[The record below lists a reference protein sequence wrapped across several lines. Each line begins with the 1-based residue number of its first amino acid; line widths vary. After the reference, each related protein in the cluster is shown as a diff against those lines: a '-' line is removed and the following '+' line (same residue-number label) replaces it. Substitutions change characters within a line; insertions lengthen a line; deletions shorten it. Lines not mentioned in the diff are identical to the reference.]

1 VFTYTGDG
9 DMSTHTAHTP
19 AIGQYA
25 HVEPQAS
32 TEAVDRDSVVMAVNA
47 DDQTVPVAVQN
58 QLPHSTNGNT
68 TNNGTR
74 TRPDKI
80 PTPAVELEFPS
91 GFVTALLDSQAQK

>member
-1 VFTYTGDG
+1 MFTYIGDRAT
-9 DMSTHTAHTP
+9 SAYTAHTP
-19 AIGQYA
+19 AIGQFA
-25 HVEPQAS
+25 HVKPQAS

-47 DDQTVPVAVQN
+47 DDQTVPILFN
-58 QLPHSTNGNT
+58 LCNT

-91 GFVTALLDSQAQK
+91 GFITALLDSQAKNRS